1 MLEGIPLFLPALF
14 LVTVLLSLQLFYF
27 ASKTKIF
34 LIIVIIWVAI
44 QSILGSSGI
53 YSDPEAM
60 PPRLMLGIAPAIL
73 GIILMFLTKKGRQFI
88 DNIDLKRLTYFHSI
102 RILVEIVLIML
113 YFEGMVSVLMTFE
126 GNNFDIF
133 SGVTAPLVAF
143 LAFRSGK
150 IRKGLLWGW
159 NIICLLLLLN
169 VVITAIFTL
178 PSPLQRFSFDQPNV
192 AILEFPFNLLPTVV
206 VPLVL
211 FAHLVAFRLLLKK
224 QQS

>member
-53 YSDPEAM
+53 YNDPEAM